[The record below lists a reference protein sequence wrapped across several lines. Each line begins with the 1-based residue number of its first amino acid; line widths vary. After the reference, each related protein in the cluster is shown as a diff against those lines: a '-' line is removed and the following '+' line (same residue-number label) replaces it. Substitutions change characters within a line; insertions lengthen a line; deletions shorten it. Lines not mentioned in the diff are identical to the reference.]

1 MKWLEKLSF
10 YLVNCLVS
18 LVALLSG
25 RAFSLHNREN
35 RYYMLSMNNENTKGF
50 SNDVTSSEPR
60 VYELGYL
67 IMPSVDEGDL
77 GTQRDALVALITRFE
92 GIVIDEGQP
101 ALIDLAYEMDKL
113 INNKRAIFNQAY
125 FGWIKFDVSPRGV
138 EALTKEIEAV
148 QSLIRFILVKTIKE
162 NTLTSE
168 QPYKLAKTSGDV
180 SNDSEEDIEIDEVD
194 DLTMIEGIGSVIAET
209 LADAGIETFEA
220 LAGLGNE
227 KIQSLITDVKGVHD
241 SSTWAQQA
249 QLARDGKFE
258 ELKNLQSELKGGV
271 KEEE

>member
-1 MKWLEKLSF
+1 
-10 YLVNCLVS
+10 
-18 LVALLSG
+18 
-25 RAFSLHNREN
+25 
-35 RYYMLSMNNENTKGF
+35 MLSMNNENTKGL

-101 ALIDLAYEMDKL
+101 ALIDLAYEMDKT
-113 INNKRAIFNQAY
+113 INNKRSTFNQAY

-148 QSLIRFILVKTIKE
+148 ESLIRFILVKTVKE

-168 QPYKLAKTSGDV
+168 QPYKLAKAFSDGSGDG
-180 SNDSEEDIEIDEVD
+180 EDIDIDEVD

-220 LAGLGNE
+220 LAHLDHEN
-227 KIQSLITDVKGVHD
+227 IQTLIADVKGVHD

-249 QLARDGKFE
+249 QLAHDKKFD
-258 ELKNLQSELKGGV
+258 ELKSLQAELKGGV